1 MSNITI
7 AGNAAGTATFT
18 VAAPATNTDRTI
30 TLPDETGTLAT
41 QADVSTAA
49 ADAVADAVA
58 AAGGMTLLG
67 TLSTGAQT
75 LSGLTLTDYKQLFFD
90 FNGVSHNNGTTT
102 NVLVGAGLVH
112 SNVTATDLLVG
123 GVWVSLWS
131 GIAMPILTRQGATLP
146 NSFSPMM
153 AQTGYT
159 NAATS
164 VGVSFSSGTI
174 DAGSVRVYGVK

>member
-18 VAAPATNTDRTI
+18 VAAPGTSVNRTI

-41 QADVSTAA
+41 QANVSTAA
-49 ADAVADAVA
+49 AGAVVDAVA

-90 FNGVSHNNGTTT
+90 FNGVSHNNGTSTT
-102 NVLVGAGLVH
+102 ALVGAGQVH
-112 SNVTATDLLVG
+112 TNVTNTDLLVG

-131 GIAMPILTRQGATLP
+131 GIAMPVLTRQGGALP
-146 NSFSPMM
+146 SSISSLMS
-153 AQTGYT
+153 QTGYS
-159 NAATS
+159 NATTS
-164 VGVSFSSGTI
+164 IGVSFLAGTI